1 MELRHLRYFAMVAEE
16 ENISRAA
23 ARLNISQPA
32 VSRQIRDLEEEFGV
46 ALFDREHKGL
56 KLTEAGQLAL
66 VHARKVLGQSKG
78 MTKAMEAFRGEGKE
92 ESLRIGY
99 TSTALPGFLADGLK
113 TFHERHPDV
122 QVQILE
128 MTPSDQEAA
137 LQKGEID
144 LALLGSA
151 RPELKKKYRVEVIK
165 KASLA
170 LAMPDDH
177 PLAERK
183 TIDLSTLENE
193 SFVCLD
199 DQAFP
204 GKKKMTEDAC
214 QEAGLSLGRMQIAK
228 GFSELLGM
236 VAGGAGLALIPESVG
251 SLAHPRVKVIRVR
264 KPQVSLFSSAVWSE
278 ARESN
283 PLLAMVELL
292 RKR

>member
-16 ENISRAA
+16 ENISHAA

-32 VSRQIRDLEEEFGV
+32 VSRQIRDLEKEFGV
-46 ALFDREHKGL
+46 ALFDRERKGL
-56 KLTEAGQLAL
+56 KLTEAGQSAL
-66 VHARKVLGQSKG
+66 VHARAILMQSSG
-78 MTKAMEAFRGEGKE
+78 MLKAMDAFRGEGEK

-113 TFHERHPDV
+113 TFNERHPNV
-122 QVQILE
+122 CVQIQE
-128 MTPSDQEAA
+128 MTPGDQEAA
-137 LQKGEID
+137 LQKNEID

-151 RPELKKKYRVEVIK
+151 SPEVKKKYRVEVIK
-165 KASLA
+165 KSFLA

-183 TIDLSTLENE
+183 TIDLSALGNE
-193 SFVCLD
+193 SFVILD

-204 GKKKMTEDAC
+204 GKKEMTKEVL
-214 QEAGLSLGRMQIAK
+214 QKAGLSLGRMQIAK